1 LGHGYKSNFV
11 PIEAIDLQIV
21 SNSNLT
27 NCIELRNELG
37 VLASEASETTDEKLI
52 VLAFRKWGE
61 QCVDHLNGDFSFAIW
76 NQKDQQLFCARDHLG
91 SSPFFFFE
99 DRAGFVFST
108 EPNGIFRFG
117 AVQRKFNKS
126 KLGILLFQE
135 PHSYLTEESWF
146 SGVRALPAGT
156 TLSIDEKGIRE
167 HRYWKP
173 HKKPKFKF
181 RDERE
186 VFENFRELLI
196 ATMSA
201 RLAGSVPP
209 ASLLSG
215 GLDSS
220 SIVALSAKLLKAQNK
235 TLDVFSAV
243 IDSDVSSEYPDERYF
258 IDQFKSVAGVS
269 INYVSAGGLGPFS
282 NLSELFEKHDSPF
295 VTSRHYL
302 YRSLM
307 AAAQE
312 KGARTLFD
320 GSYGEFGATNH
331 TFGGF
336 AEMFAGLNW
345 LTLFRELRQRSRQYN
360 ESFMYN
366 LRANTISPNIPRF
379 LVDLRRRA
387 KSGSQRLNQ
396 FSFLDP
402 HFSEQL
408 LANCK
413 YEDPGFSGELPDHN
427 QNQVNSLEFLQSK
440 MSDMVSRTFDN
451 SAIELRY
458 PLLDKRI
465 IEFNLSVPLRL
476 KMRDGFY
483 RYLIRASLDGILPEK
498 IQWRTS
504 KTSFS
509 PDYRRRFRIQI
520 GDVRDLLREVRSG
533 DPIREFIDIDKLIRW
548 SDLDY
553 FDDSVY
559 QQNEIIARD
568 HLPQAI
574 YLIYFL
580 RTFSA
585 FRN

>member
-1 LGHGYKSNFV
+1 
-11 PIEAIDLQIV
+11 
-21 SNSNLT
+21 
-27 NCIELRNELG
+27 
-37 VLASEASETTDEKLI
+37 
-52 VLAFRKWGE
+52 
-61 QCVDHLNGDFSFAIW
+61 
-76 NQKDQQLFCARDHLG
+76 
-91 SSPFFFFE
+91 
-99 DRAGFVFST
+99 
-108 EPNGIFRFG
+108 
-117 AVQRKFNKS
+117 
-126 KLGILLFQE
+126 
-135 PHSYLTEESWF
+135 
-146 SGVRALPAGT
+146 
-156 TLSIDEKGIRE
+156 
-167 HRYWKP
+167 
-173 HKKPKFKF
+173 
-181 RDERE
+181 
-186 VFENFRELLI
+186 
-196 ATMSA
+196 MSA

-243 IDSDVSSEYPDERYF
+243 VDSDVSSEYPDERYF
-258 IDQFKSVAGVS
+258 IDQFKSDAGVS

-302 YRSLM
+302 YRSLI

-320 GSYGEFGATNH
+320 GAFGEFGATAH

-345 LTLFRELRQRSRQYN
+345 LTLFRELRQRSRRYN

-379 LVDLRRRA
+379 LVDLRRGA

-402 HFSEQL
+402 YFCKQL

-413 YEDPGFSGELPDHN
+413 YKDPGFSGELPDHN
-427 QNQVNSLEFLQSK
+427 QNQVNSLEFLQAK
-440 MSDMVSRTFDN
+440 MSEMVSRSFDN
-451 SAIELRY
+451 PDIELRY

-465 IEFNLSVPLRL
+465 VEFTLSVPLRL

-509 PDYRRRFRIQI
+509 PDYRQRFRIQI
-520 GDVRDLLREVRSG
+520 GDVRDLLREVRKG

-559 QQNEIIARD
+559 QQNEIIALD

-580 RTFSA
+580 RTFPE